1 MKPTLGQ
8 TLYRLPIGNRARRGV
23 EHELTPVVVCS
34 VGRKYFS
41 VKEPDSRYPNETKHH
56 IDTGFEV
63 SDYSSTYQ
71 IYYSEQEYLDECES
85 KRLNNAL
92 REAFQYYGKSN
103 FTLDQ
108 LRAVSA
114 ILFPEKP

>member
-23 EHELTPVVVCS
+23 EPELTPVVVSS

-41 VKEPDSRYPNETKHH
+41 VKEPDSIYELKTKHH
-56 IDTGFEV
+56 IDTGLEV
-63 SDYSSTYQ
+63 SNFSAGYKIYSSD
-71 IYYSEQEYLDECES
+71 QEYLDERES
-85 KRLNNAL
+85 DRLNNAL
-92 REAFQYYGKSN
+92 REAFQYYGKPK